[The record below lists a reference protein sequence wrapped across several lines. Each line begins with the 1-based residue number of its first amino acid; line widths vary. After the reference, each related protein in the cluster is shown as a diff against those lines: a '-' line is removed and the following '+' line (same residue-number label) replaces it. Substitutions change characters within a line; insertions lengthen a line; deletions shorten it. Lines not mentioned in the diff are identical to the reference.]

1 MDQRSRNRAEC
12 REQGH
17 VFRAEPGLSCPAL
30 RGTNPAHDLPALPVS
45 PSQGEAVNI
54 LGQSQLNAPS
64 SGDQIRKVRFQLTG
78 LMQAL
83 NQQDPDF
90 LYQCTMGSWKGQF
103 HLNSVSCFF
112 PSLFNFPMNVLWIAP
127 ICSPWRSANFHIPAV
142 PHDVLQMRATHL
154 ASTSLSDASHTLLP
168 CSFPVSG
175 TAGLT
180 HREKSLV

>member
-1 MDQRSRNRAEC
+1 MREVRGMDQRNRNRAEC

-17 VFRAEPGLSCPAL
+17 VFRAEPGLSCPAH

-64 SGDQIRKVRFQLTG
+64 SGDQIRKVRILLIV

-90 LYQCTMGSWKGQF
+90 LY
-103 HLNSVSCFF
+103 
-112 PSLFNFPMNVLWIAP
+112 
-127 ICSPWRSANFHIPAV
+127 
-142 PHDVLQMRATHL
+142 
-154 ASTSLSDASHTLLP
+154 
-168 CSFPVSG
+168 
-175 TAGLT
+175 
-180 HREKSLV
+180 